1 MKQKW
6 IWVPAALLLIVLLAG
21 ATLLYDNLR
30 QSEPAPEQLA
40 QETTGGDYVTA
51 PDFTVYDGEENPVK
65 LSDYLG
71 KPVVLN
77 FWASWCGPCKQE
89 LPDFQRV
96 YNDLG
101 EDVQFLMVNMT
112 DGMQETRETADA
124 FLEKAGYTL
133 PVFYDTEFRAA
144 RAYGVTALP
153 CTYFIDAQGH
163 AITYAAGAIDGE
175 TLRRGIGLIR

>member
-1 MKQKW
+1 MKRKW
-6 IWVPAALLLIVLLAG
+6 TWLILALVLVGLLAG
-21 ATLLYDNLR
+21 ASVLYGRL
-30 QSEPAPEQLA
+30 SESQPAPEQLA
-40 QETTGGDYVTA
+40 AETTEGDYITA
-51 PDFTVYDGEENPVK
+51 PDFTVYDAEENPVK

-96 YNDLG
+96 YNELG

-112 DGMQETRETADA
+112 DGMQETRESADK
-124 FLEKAGYTL
+124 FLAGKDYTL
-133 PVFYDTEFRAA
+133 PVFYDTEFSAT

-163 AITYAAGAIDGE
+163 LITYATGAIDGD
-175 TLRRGIGLIR
+175 TLRRGIELIQ

>member
-1 MKQKW
+1 MKRKLTW
-6 IWVPAALLLIVLLAG
+6 LLAALLLVGLLAG
-21 ATLLYDNLR
+21 ASLLYGRLR
-30 QSEPAPEQLA
+30 ESQPAPEQLA
-40 QETTGGDYVTA
+40 QETTEGDYITA
-51 PDFTVYDGEENPVK
+51 PDFTVYDGEGNPAK

-96 YNDLG
+96 YNEMG

-112 DGMQETRETADA
+112 DGMQETKEKAEA
-124 FLEKAGYTL
+124 FLTDKCYTL
-133 PVFYDTEFRAA
+133 PVFFDTEFNAT
-144 RAYGVTALP
+144 RAYGVNALP

-163 AITYAAGAIDGE
+163 LITYATGAIDGE
-175 TLRRGIGLIR
+175 TLRRGIERIQ

>member
-1 MKQKW
+1 MKRKGTW
-6 IWVPAALLLIVLLAG
+6 LILALVLVGLLAG
-21 ATLLYDNLR
+21 ASLLYDNLR
-30 QSEPAPEQLA
+30 RSEPAPEQLA
-40 QETTGGDYVTA
+40 QETTEGDYIAA
-51 PDFTVYDGEENPVK
+51 PDFTVYDGAGNPAK

-89 LPDFQRV
+89 IPDFQRV
-96 YNDLG
+96 YNEMG

-112 DGMQETRETADA
+112 DGMRETQETAEA
-124 FLEKAGYTL
+124 FLEKEGYTM
-133 PVFYDTEFRAA
+133 PFFYDSEFSAV

-163 AITYAAGAIDGE
+163 LITYATGAIDGE
-175 TLRRGIGLIR
+175 TLRRGIGLIQ

>member
-1 MKQKW
+1 MYLASGGT
-6 IWVPAALLLIVLLAG
+6 AACRASDWSLG
-21 ATLLYDNLR
+21 ALSASER
-30 QSEPAPEQLA
+30 EPAG
-40 QETTGGDYVTA
+40 TGAAGSGDYIAA
-51 PDFTVYDGEENPVK
+51 PDFTVYDGEGNPAK
-65 LSDYLG
+65 LSDCLG

-96 YNDLG
+96 YNEMG

-112 DGMQETRETADA
+112 DGIQETREKAEA
-124 FLEKAGYTL
+124 FLEDKSYTL
-133 PVFYDTEFRAA
+133 PVFFDTEFSAV

-163 AITYAAGAIDGE
+163 LITYAAGAIDEE
-175 TLRRGIGLIR
+175 TLRRGIGLIS